1 MPIDVDRAA
10 SVNDYMSTEYISE
23 GRVGLRDALNLKML
37 YGWLFELEGE
47 LQRCS
52 ASKTTLRLVF

>member
-1 MPIDVDRAA
+1 
-10 SVNDYMSTEYISE
+10 MSTEYISE